1 MKRRI
6 RSFRR
11 GPLPYR
17 YVFLLTFIFFI
28 FSTAA
33 GMWMIN
39 KGITPTLMSFA
50 ESQTRKIA
58 SVVITKAVIKKTV
71 NVKDINDIMEEIP
84 GKNGKASSYNMK
96 TEVINRA
103 LAETT
108 LEVEKNIKMAEKGDL
123 SALEQLS
130 DVKIET
136 NKPKDLE
143 GIIWYVPLGQASN
156 ITLLGNLGP
165 KIPVRFNA
173 IGNVHPDVKTTVKP
187 MGINNTWIDIA
198 IHLEV
203 SIQIITPFD
212 TKITKLSQ
220 NIPVAAGLIQ
230 GEVPQFYNGGGSSS
244 PSFELPVTGD

>member
-1 MKRRI
+1 
-6 RSFRR
+6 
-11 GPLPYR
+11 
-17 YVFLLTFIFFI
+17 
-28 FSTAA
+28 
-33 GMWMIN
+33 
-39 KGITPTLMSFA
+39 
-50 ESQTRKIA
+50 
-58 SVVITKAVIKKTV
+58 
-71 NVKDINDIMEEIP
+71 
-84 GKNGKASSYNMK
+84 
-96 TEVINRA
+96 
-103 LAETT
+103 
-108 LEVEKNIKMAEKGDL
+108 MAEKGDL